1 MSRICIIKNALDETE
16 QDIIFSENVLKTFLE
31 VRTRHPQARIYQGN
45 LPCGN
50 TDITPTSIDKASIVR
65 LLETNLDCTIV
76 CYPGDIVSAVNYIT
90 VKLLGEAVSALV
102 KVPNPRIDQ
111 GTSTG
116 SSNNNLANSEN
127 KQRIKERV
135 PYILG
140 RVKAIPD
147 LIAPA
152 LRYFKDGTEVEELL
166 LCLCENPVVVSN
178 FKEGDTP
185 VQEIPGKS
193 VTAYGLNQSIT
204 GTNNIYQIGDTFT
217 EPPIIAKQNSSVNG
231 QTLLPPNGTRV
242 ERSDIY
248 FIYPNIIKTLNTTS
262 DFENFVVNE
271 SVIIEGANFGI
282 SDLSITG
289 QVEIDYQLESL
300 LISSTQVVT
309 NYQDFR
315 KINITAMLVTDPI
328 SGQLDL
334 AGLYDIDSIN
344 HSDGIYTIKL
354 LNPENTN
361 TNFTNLTSNLTTNLS
376 ANLTANT
383 ANIFLDGN
391 YVVSGIDSANKQMTL
406 ATPSTTN
413 GDWEKLNNLNGKQTP
428 IAQVKL
434 RGSQDNHIGWF
445 TIDSPSAT
453 GLLLNFRAGNGI
465 YQGSDAK
472 SVTIEADYQQ
482 VLNGIP
488 VGQVFKKTITM
499 TGKKNNRDAVGGSMW
514 IDLPFSGAVRFRVRR
529 TNDNGD
535 SSDLMDETKFYLAY
549 AYHKLG
555 KLTYNNR
562 VIVRARTVATQNAT
576 SQDSRQLNC
585 IAESLVHSYRDG
597 IKSGNRAA
605 SRNIAD
611 LTIELALH
619 PKIGRRTASEIDFD
633 RIYQAVDD
641 IKSYFGSSRMAEFNY
656 TLDNSNMS
664 FEEIMRMMAAATCT
678 HDRRVNRKIYYDL
691 ESTENPPLILF
702 NHRNKKDKSEV
713 REFNFKVQNNHD
725 GIELTYVDSDEGWIE
740 KILKLPNDSVKNPK
754 KLEGRGVVY
763 KEQAHII
770 GWREWN
776 KLLFSRISTR
786 FTAYCESDLVFR
798 GDCILSTDDTRLGN
812 CSSGEVQGWSG
823 LELEV
828 SQPFK
833 LNTEAQYVIHLQL
846 KSGAIDVVKITQGSD
861 EYHFVLERPPMEALV
876 LEGQVKTAYSIT
888 TDDRKDEQ
896 KFIIA
901 SKTPVD
907 IFENEVTAYNFDER
921 YYRNDKDIENNL
933 I

>member
-31 VRTRHPQARIYQGN
+31 VRAKHPQARIYKGN
-45 LPCGN
+45 SPCGA
-50 TDITPTSIDKASIVR
+50 TDITPTSVDEQSIVH
-65 LLETNLDCTIV
+65 LLKTNLDCTIV

-90 VKLLGEAVSALV
+90 VKLLGQAVSALV
-102 KVPNPRIDQ
+102 KVPNPKIDQ

-116 SSNNNLANSEN
+116 SSNNNLANPEN

-140 RVKAIPD
+140 RLKAIPD

-166 LCLCENPVVVSN
+166 LCLCENPVAVSN

-193 VTAYGLNQSIT
+193 VTAYGLNQSII
-204 GTNNIYQIGDTFT
+204 GPDNIFQMGDIFT

-248 FIYPNIIKTLNTTS
+248 FVYPNIIKTLNDTS

-289 QVEIDYQLESL
+289 QAEIDYQIGSL
-300 LISSTQVVT
+300 QINSSQVVAD
-309 NYQDFR
+309 YQNFR
-315 KINITAMLVTDPI
+315 KINITAMLVTDPVN
-328 SGQLDL
+328 GQLDL
-334 AGLYDIDSIN
+334 AGLYDIESIN

-354 LNPENTN
+354 LNPANTN
-361 TNFTNLTSNLTTNLS
+361 TNFANLTSNVTTNVS

-383 ANIFLDGN
+383 ANIFLDGS

-413 GDWEKLNNLNGKQTP
+413 SDWEKLNNLTGKQTP
-428 IAQVKL
+428 AGRVKL
-434 RGSQDNHIGWF
+434 RGSQDNYIGWF
-445 TIDSPSAT
+445 TIDSPKAT
-453 GLLLNFRAGNGI
+453 GLLLNFKAGNGI

-472 SVTIEADYQQ
+472 SVTIEADYQR
-482 VLNGIP
+482 VLNGAP
-488 VGQVFKKTITM
+488 SGQVFKKTITM

-535 SSDLMDETKFYLAY
+535 SSELMDETKFYLAY
-549 AYHKLG
+549 AYHKLE
-555 KLTYNNR
+555 KLTYPNR

-585 IAESLVHSYRDG
+585 IAESLVYSYRNG
-597 IKSGNRAA
+597 IKSDHRAP

-611 LTIELALH
+611 LTIDLALH
-619 PKIGRRTASEIDFD
+619 PKIGRRTEHEIDFN

-641 IKSYFGSSRMAEFNY
+641 IQVYFGSSRMTEFNY

-691 ESTENPPLILF
+691 ESADNPPLILF
-702 NHRNKKDKSEV
+702 NHRNKKDKTEV
-713 REFNFKVQNNHD
+713 REFNFKVQNKHD

-740 KILKLPNDSVKNPK
+740 KTLRLPDDSVKNPK
-754 KLEGRGVVY
+754 KLEGKGIVY
-763 KEQAHII
+763 KDQAHII

-798 GDCILSTDDTRLGN
+798 GDCILNTDDTRLGN
-812 CSSGEVQGWSG
+812 CSSGEVITWSG
-823 LELEV
+823 LEIEG

-833 LNTEAQYVIHLQL
+833 LNTKSQYVMHLQL
-846 KSGAIDVVKITQGSD
+846 KSGAIDVIKIFQGED
-861 EYHFVLERPPMEALV
+861 DHHFRLERPPVEPLIT
-876 LEGQVKTAYSIT
+876 EGQLKTAYSIT

-901 SKTPVD
+901 SKKPID

-921 YYRNDKDIENNL
+921 YYRNDKDIANNL